1 MLINELTMS
10 PTTPRRMRPHN
21 VVPVSIYEGL
31 RCRVTPTN
39 LSSDGRIW
47 FQFSALENKPVATEQ
62 AVALDSIPDVLL
74 CVADLMEEAAK
85 AGDLAKAEATWP

>member
-1 MLINELTMS
+1 MS

-31 RCRVTPTN
+31 RCSGNSHV
-39 LSSDGRIW
+39 LVVYGRIW